1 VKYRKTPGNGDQE
14 GMMDYAVPSVALA
27 AQALKLLSRHKYKSS
42 SLTDVARKLG
52 ASPTTCLR
60 VLRTL
65 EREEFV
71 RYDPETRKYSLGPYL
86 IPLGNRAAELND
98 AFAWAADAIRRV
110 AAQTGLTTALVQRW
124 DDRSVYI
131 ASSEPPTED
140 LRFSRL
146 SISIGQ
152 STPLTAGAHGRCF
165 LAYDDESE
173 WQRHIAAGLR
183 PMTPATITDPVRFI
197 EVLREVRRQGYAISD
212 GEFHR
217 GATAVD
223 APIFGKTGQVELVIS
238 SVCISSQLDER
249 YLADVA
255 VTVLATARKLSEWNG
270 YTPRAE
276 DEAPTQAVMA

>member
-1 VKYRKTPGNGDQE
+1 MEYT
-14 GMMDYAVPSVALA
+14 VPSVALA
-27 AQALKLLSRHKYKSS
+27 AQALRLLSRHKYKSS
-42 SLTDVARKLG
+42 SLTDIARKLN

-65 EREEFV
+65 EREDFV
-71 RYDPETRKYSLGPYL
+71 LYDHETRRYSLGPYL

-98 AFAWAADAIRRV
+98 AVARATAEIRRV

-124 DDRSVYI
+124 DDRPIYI
-131 ASSEPPTED
+131 ASAEPPTED
-140 LRFSRL
+140 IRFSRL

-152 STPLTAGAHGRCF
+152 ATPLTAGAHGRCF

-197 EVLREVRRQGYAISD
+197 EILREVRRQGYAISD

-223 APIFGKTGQVELVIS
+223 APIFGRHGQVELVIS
-238 SVCISSQLDER
+238 SVCISSQLEEHH
-249 YLADVA
+249 LAEVISTICSA
-255 VTVLATARKLSEWNG
+255 ARKLSEWNG
-270 YTPRAE
+270 YTHRTG
-276 DEAPTQAVMA
+276 DDSAPEVAMV

>member
-1 VKYRKTPGNGDQE
+1 MQYT
-14 GMMDYAVPSVALA
+14 VPSVALA
-27 AQALKLLSRHKYKSS
+27 AQTLKLLSRHKYKSS
-42 SLTDVARKLG
+42 SLTEIAQKLD

-65 EREEFV
+65 EREDFV
-71 RYDPETRKYSLGPYL
+71 RYDPETRRYSLGPYL

-98 AFAWAADAIRRV
+98 ALARATVEIRRV

-124 DDRSVYI
+124 DDRPVYI
-131 ASSEPPTED
+131 ASAEPPPD
-140 LRFSRL
+140 DIRFSRL

-152 STPLTAGAHGRCF
+152 ATPLTAGAHGRCF

-173 WQRHIAAGLR
+173 WRRHLAAGLR
-183 PMTPATITDPVRFI
+183 PMTSATITDPSRFI
-197 EVLREVRRQGYAISD
+197 EILREVRRQGYAISD

-223 APIFGKTGQVELVIS
+223 APIFGKGGQVELVIS

-249 YLADVA
+249 HLAEVVNA
-255 VTVLATARKLSEWNG
+255 VSAAARKLSEWNG
-270 YTPRAE
+270 VTPRRG
-276 DEAPTQAVMA
+276 DEMSTEAATV

>member
-1 VKYRKTPGNGDQE
+1 MEYG
-14 GMMDYAVPSVALA
+14 VPSVALA

-42 SLTDVARKLG
+42 SLADIARKLD

-65 EREEFV
+65 EREDFV
-71 RYDPETRKYSLGPYL
+71 RYDLESRRYSLGPYL

-98 AFAWAADAIRRV
+98 ALARATAEIRRI
-110 AAQTGLTTALVQRW
+110 AMQTGLTTALVQRW
-124 DDRSVYI
+124 DDRPVYI
-131 ASSEPPTED
+131 AAAEPPTD
-140 LRFSRL
+140 DVRFSPL

-183 PMTPATITDPVRFI
+183 PMTPATVTDPERFI
-197 EVLREVRRQGYAISD
+197 ETLREVRRQGYAISD
-212 GEFHR
+212 GEYHR

-223 APIFGKTGQVELVIS
+223 APIFGRNGQVEFVIS

-249 YLADVA
+249 HLTEVITA
-255 VTVLATARKLSEWNG
+255 VRGAARRLSEWND
-270 YTPRAE
+270 YTHQTE
-276 DEAPTQAVMA
+276 DESAPEAANV

>member
-1 VKYRKTPGNGDQE
+1 
-14 GMMDYAVPSVALA
+14 MDYAVPSVALA